1 MRMSAS
7 IDYMEEQ
14 EPFSHEEQRLR
25 EELEQAERELAPRE
39 ADLASADAELQA
51 LEDKRVEY
59 EPLEEACQVIEK
71 LEASGLSRTFW
82 GDRATDVEVGE
93 HLSEVRGRIESIAG
107 EQIEAEAR
115 REAARK
121 RLRQQLDEIALIESD
136 LLQAI
141 EAEERKRQEWQL
153 EREATEPEPR
163 LQILPWARDLEEDS
177 LYRRSLL
184 GAVAAALLLG
194 LLMPLID
201 IPIRDKEEITEVPER
216 FARLIRKEPLRAMP
230 EPTPMQKRVVEEKL
244 PEPDPDVKPEPE
256 AKPEVQVAETEQVE
270 VAPEAPRDKVA
281 STGLLAFR
289 ESFSDLASGR
299 PSAKLGSDA
308 RVSDAGQ
315 ESIGAP
321 QRAMVAVDGP
331 GSSGGINVASLSRD
345 VGGAGNGEEMA
356 GVALSRV
363 ASSIGAT
370 GGERPLSAGGVAGR
384 TDEEIQI
391 VFDRY
396 KAALYRL
403 YNRELRKDPTL
414 RGQMVLK
421 LTIEPDGSVS
431 VCALQASDMNA
442 PTLADQVVSR
452 VLGFDFGA
460 KEVPAVT
467 ILYPIDFLPTA

>member
-1 MRMSAS
+1 MSAS
-7 IDYMEEQ
+7 IESTIEQ
-14 EPFSHEEQRLR
+14 ESLSQEELRLR
-25 EELEQAERELAPRE
+25 AELEEAERELAPCKAELEAAE
-39 ADLASADAELQA
+39 ADLQA
-51 LEDKRVEY
+51 LEDKRVQF

-82 GDRATDVEVGE
+82 GDRATDADVVEHMV
-93 HLSEVRGRIESIAG
+93 EVRGRIESIAG
-107 EQIEAEAR
+107 KQIEAEAR

-121 RLRQQLDEIALIESD
+121 RLRQQLDQIALIEGD

-141 EAEERKRQEWQL
+141 ETEERRRQEWL
-153 EREATEPEPR
+153 VEREATELQPR
-163 LQILPWARDLEEDS
+163 LQILPWTRDREEDS
-177 LYRRSLL
+177 LYRRSML
-184 GAVAAALLLG
+184 GAAAAALLLG
-194 LLMPLID
+194 LMIPLID
-201 IPIRDKEEITEVPER
+201 IPIPEKEEITEVPER

-230 EPTPMQKRVVEEKL
+230 EPTPMQKRVVEEKP
-244 PEPDPDVKPEPE
+244 PEEKPEVKPEPE
-256 AKPEVQVAETEQVE
+256 AKPEVQVAETQQVE

-289 ESFSDLASGR
+289 ESFSNLASGR
-299 PSAKLGSDA
+299 PNARLGSEA

-315 ESIGAP
+315 EAIGAP
-321 QRAMVAVDGP
+321 QRSMVSVDGP

-345 VGGAGNGEEMA
+345 VGGAGTGEQME

-370 GGERPLSAGGVAGR
+370 GGDRPLSSGAIAGR

-403 YNRELRKDPTL
+403 YNRELRSDPSL
-414 RGQMVLK
+414 KGQMVLK

-431 VCALQASDMNA
+431 ICSLQSSDMNA
-442 PTLADQVVSR
+442 PTLAEQVVAR

>member
-1 MRMSAS
+1 MSAV
-7 IDYMEEQ
+7 IDDQAETHQHVEEA
-14 EPFSHEEQRLR
+14 QRLR
-25 EELEQAERELAPRE
+25 EALAESE
-39 ADLASADAELQA
+39 QA
-51 LEDKRVEY
+51 LEVRQAELAAVDVELEALADKRVHY
-59 EPLEEACQVIEK
+59 EPLEAACQTIEK
-71 LEASGLSRTFW
+71 LEEAGLSRVFW
-82 GDRATDVEVGE
+82 GERATDAQVNE
-93 HLSEVRGRIESIAG
+93 HLGAVRREIESLAG
-107 EQIEAEAR
+107 VQLDIDAR
-115 REAARK
+115 RETARK
-121 RLRQQLDEIALIESD
+121 RVREQLDDVALIESD
-136 LLQAI
+136 LIQTI
-141 EAEERKRQEWQL
+141 EADERKRQEWVL
-153 EREATEPEPR
+153 ERDATELKPR
-163 LQILPWARDLEEDS
+163 LQVPPWARNLEEDG
-177 LYRRSLL
+177 LFRRYLWGST
-184 GAVAAALLLG
+184 AAAVLLG
-194 LLMPLID
+194 LLIPLID
-201 IPIRDKEEITEVPER
+201 LPIPEKEEVVEVPER
-216 FARLIRKEPLRAMP
+216 FARLIRKEPLRPMP
-230 EPTPMQKRVVEEKL
+230 AAKPVQKRVAQEIPPEVDVEKQ
-244 PEPDPDVKPEPE
+244 PQPEPE
-256 AKPEVQVAETEQVE
+256 PNAEVAETNQVE

-299 PSAKLGSDA
+299 PSAKLGSEA
-308 RVSDAGQ
+308 QVSNAGEQ
-315 ESIGAP
+315 AIGAP
-321 QRAMVAVDGP
+321 QRSMVAIDGP

-345 VGGAGNGEEMA
+345 VGGSGDGEQME

-363 ASSIGAT
+363 ASSIGPT
-370 GGERPLSAGGVAGR
+370 GSDRPLSAGAVAGR

-431 VCALQASDMNA
+431 VCALRSSDMNA